1 MPVRPAAVA
10 AARAA
15 PRPRPVTL
23 LARRPS
29 TRATPPCC
37 PAYSTAPSIAPS
49 TAASAAVPP
58 LPPLDPPAAAP
69 VVPVTSAPATTAP
82 PAPPSLPPLPF
93 ASQGTRLFS
102 LAGPEPNILP
112 KSIQAALVPPRTC
125 GTVSTSGAAHTSANA
140 PLVPPR
146 RPLSMSS
153 LRTAHADLLFAAAD
167 VVIRQA
173 RAAQLVA
180 RLAHV
185 LPHATAAPADPDVLA
200 ALAKCAQVLAQSADA
215 LARACPPVLDR
226 AAHLVG
232 AVSNPAALPESLHVV
247 LDDGQ
252 TEPAATPAPAAAD
265 PALRTALTTARARHD
280 AALAD
285 LAAAWRP
292 VRGTVVHDR
301 ATVTAV
307 RHLLDDIHATTLGAV
322 LILAQAVASPPP
334 LDQRVDPHALA
345 VRTIHEARAWAVEQ
359 FGTAPEVVLRNPASH
374 ALPPLPVPAHFARA
388 LLSPLRFA
396 LASAVL
402 GRATQP
408 VSLLIVQGVEDVT
421 VKITDRGPG
430 LTQRQLAD
438 VFHYGLVTA
447 PPAHPKLPP
456 LGFAPPPPERD
467 PVPTPST
474 PRAGRARRGGAA
486 AAAGSRAVSL
496 VASAAASLLAS
507 FRRAAPPPTT
517 APAPDGPFAAPSPI
531 ATASL
536 VATEFTNAEGQLAV
550 PEVAPS
556 IPLQVATRAE
566 PAAPSALGHVLHA
579 HAVALSIARQRVR
592 LFEGDMN
599 VVSME
604 NLGTDTYL
612 HMRYDGAA
620 AAAAGGSKRE
630 GKEG

>member
-1 MPVRPAAVA
+1 MPARPAAVA
-10 AARAA
+10 AVRAK
-15 PRPRPVTL
+15 PRPRAASVV

-29 TRATPPCC
+29 TRALLPCC
-37 PAYSTAPSIAPS
+37 RAYSTASAPSIASP
-49 TAASAAVPP
+49 APAVPP
-58 LPPLDPPAAAP
+58 PPPRDPPAAAAP
-69 VVPVTSAPATTAP
+69 VVPVTAPATTP
-82 PAPPSLPPLPF
+82 TPAPPSLPPLPF
-93 ASQGTRLFS
+93 ALQGTRLFA

-112 KSIQAALVPPRTC
+112 ASIQAALVPRRTC
-125 GTVSTSGAAHTSANA
+125 GTAGTSGAAHTSANA

-252 TEPAATPAPAAAD
+252 TEPAATTSPLAAD

-345 VRTIHEARAWAVEQ
+345 VRTIHEARAWAVDQ

-474 PRAGRARRGGAA
+474 PRGGRARRGAA

-507 FRRAAPPPTT
+507 FRRPSAAPAT
-517 APAPDGPFAAPSPI
+517 APPAPDGPFAAPSPI

-550 PEVAPS
+550 PQVAPS

-620 AAAAGGSKRE
+620 AGGKRE
-630 GKEG
+630 EK

>member
-1 MPVRPAAVA
+1 MPVRPAVVA
-10 AARAA
+10 AVRAA
-15 PRPRPVTL
+15 PRPRSVAVL
-23 LARRPS
+23 SRRSS
-29 TRATPPCC
+29 TRTLPPCC
-37 PAYSTAPSIAPS
+37 RAYSAASAPSIAS
-49 TAASAAVPP
+49 SAAAHVPP
-58 LPPLDPPAAAP
+58 PPPLDPPAAAP
-69 VVPVTSAPATTAP
+69 VVPVTAPATTATTTS
-82 PAPPSLPPLPF
+82 APPSLPPLPF

-125 GTVSTSGAAHTSANA
+125 GTVRSSGAAHTSANA

-146 RPLSMSS
+146 RPLSMNS

-226 AAHLVG
+226 AATLAG
-232 AVSNPAALPESLHVV
+232 AVSNPAALPESLHV
-247 LDDGQ
+247 G
-252 TEPAATPAPAAAD
+252 
-265 PALRTALTTARARHD
+265 
-280 AALAD
+280 
-285 LAAAWRP
+285 
-292 VRGTVVHDR
+292 
-301 ATVTAV
+301 
-307 RHLLDDIHATTLGAV
+307 
-322 LILAQAVASPPP
+322 
-334 LDQRVDPHALA
+334 
-345 VRTIHEARAWAVEQ
+345 
-359 FGTAPEVVLRNPASH
+359 
-374 ALPPLPVPAHFARA
+374 
-388 LLSPLRFA
+388 
-396 LASAVL
+396 
-402 GRATQP
+402 
-408 VSLLIVQGVEDVT
+408 
-421 VKITDRGPG
+421 
-430 LTQRQLAD
+430 RQLAD

-474 PRAGRARRGGAA
+474 PRAGRARRGA

-507 FRRAAPPPTT
+507 FRRPSAPVT

-620 AAAAGGSKRE
+620 AGAAGGSKRE
-630 GKEG
+630 DK

>member
-1 MPVRPAAVA
+1 MS
-10 AARAA
+10 ARAA
-15 PRPRPVTL
+15 
-23 LARRPS
+23 
-29 TRATPPCC
+29 
-37 PAYSTAPSIAPS
+37 
-49 TAASAAVPP
+49 
-58 LPPLDPPAAAP
+58 AAA
-69 VVPVTSAPATTAP
+69 AEARTTTTLRRRARAP
-82 PAPPSLPPLPF
+82 PKLAHDAAMLPRLLDRKH
-93 ASQGTRLFS
+93 AADRVVCRCCGTRLFS

-112 KSIQAALVPPRTC
+112 KSIQAALVPRRTC
-125 GTVSTSGAAHTSANA
+125 GTASSSGAAHTSANA

-252 TEPAATPAPAAAD
+252 TEPAATTAPPAAD

-345 VRTIHEARAWAVEQ
+345 VRTIHEARAWAVDQ
-359 FGTAPEVVLRNPASH
+359 FERID
-374 ALPPLPVPAHFARA
+374 
-388 LLSPLRFA
+388 SPLRLF
-396 LASAVL
+396 SE
-402 GRATQP
+402 GYYPT
-408 VSLLIVQGVEDVT
+408 LL
-421 VKITDRGPG
+421 
-430 LTQRQLAD
+430 QLYRHLQ
-438 VFHYGLVTA
+438 V
-447 PPAHPKLPP
+447 
-456 LGFAPPPPERD
+456 
-467 PVPTPST
+467 
-474 PRAGRARRGGAA
+474 
-486 AAAGSRAVSL
+486 
-496 VASAAASLLAS
+496 
-507 FRRAAPPPTT
+507 
-517 APAPDGPFAAPSPI
+517 PI
-531 ATASL
+531 APVNFTFSLSTLTDKGAIDPATIVTTDIVRLTASL
-536 VATEFTNAEGQLAV
+536 SLLLPTALIRPWSQRNMFTLMRDKLRMSRAAAHLRATRQLHTGQLAV
-550 PEVAPS
+550 PQVAPS

-620 AAAAGGSKRE
+620 AGGLKRE
-630 GKEG
+630 DK